1 MFRFTVDNNW
11 QRYMYRNCLQS
22 VKSNLPKFYDFLR
35 LEITILL
42 LSTISNNNL
51 TTFADLF
58 YKNDKD
64 GCKCKNV

>member
-1 MFRFTVDNNW
+1 MN
-11 QRYMYRNCLQS
+11 

-51 TTFADLF
+51 TTFGDLL

-64 GCKCKNV
+64 EYKCKNV